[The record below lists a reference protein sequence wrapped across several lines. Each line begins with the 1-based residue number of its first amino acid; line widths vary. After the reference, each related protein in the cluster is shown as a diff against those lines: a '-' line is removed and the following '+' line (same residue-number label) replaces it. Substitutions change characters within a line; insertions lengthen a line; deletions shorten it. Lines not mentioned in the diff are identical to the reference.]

1 MIIGMLAVNPIAEE
15 VPVRADSG
23 GTRRDGSGRNV
34 AFPVVDVFAGPGG
47 LGEGFALS
55 SDENGKPCFNSVVSI
70 ERDIFSHQT
79 LLLRH
84 FVRQFPEGEAPDDY
98 YTFLKGGMTREEL
111 YGLHPQAH
119 AHAAASAL
127 CISLGPESHTEVKKI
142 IRDRIGESR
151 RWALVG
157 GPPCQAYSLVGRS
170 RMMGRTDF
178 AQDERHTLY
187 LEYLRIIVD
196 HRPPVFVMEN
206 VKGLLSATI
215 DGKSAITRIVRDL
228 SHPGTA
234 IPGTPDDL
242 SYKLYS
248 LTEQDMAEEDV
259 DPRLFVVRAEEYGI
273 PQARH
278 RMFIVGIRGDLKV
291 RPGSLKKMIAPT
303 VQETIGS
310 LPSIRSGLS
319 KAKDSPN
326 AWLSELRAISNMNVR
341 RQLNGAAY
349 AGDIAKAL
357 DFDNL
362 IEVSSPRAISSSQYD
377 MRKPAHDVLRSLY
390 DSRLSVLTAH
400 EARSHMASDLRRYL
414 YAATFAEKTGRSP
427 KLADFPTV
435 LLPDH
440 KNVEEGRTGKMFS
453 DRFRVQVAGQV
464 STTITSHI
472 SKDGHYFIH
481 YDPAQ
486 CRSLTVREA
495 ARLQTFPDNYFFAG
509 PRTEQYHQVGNAVP
523 PQLAKQIADIVVEVL
538 RAVPDDK

>member
-1 MIIGMLAVNPIAEE
+1 MLAIDPIIENI
-15 VPVRADSG
+15 
-23 GTRRDGSGRNV
+23 SGRMDAGAALGNRPLRSE
-34 AFPVVDVFAGPGG
+34 AFPVVDLFAGPGG
-47 LGEGFALS
+47 LGEGFANS
-55 SDENGKPCFNSVVSI
+55 TDENGRPSFNSVVSI

-84 FVRQFPEGEAPDDY
+84 FVREFPEGEAPDDY
-98 YTFLKGGMTREEL
+98 YAFLAGGITREEL
-111 YGLHPQAH
+111 YLRHPA
-119 AHAAASAL
+119 AYRHAASSAL
-127 CISLGPESHTEVKKI
+127 RISLGQGSRADVKKI
-142 IRDRIGESR
+142 ILDRIGGSR

-170 RMMGRTDF
+170 RMMGRENF
-178 AQDERHTLY
+178 AADERHTLY
-187 LEYLRIIVD
+187 LEYLRVIVD

-215 DGKSAITRIVRDL
+215 DGKSAINRIVRDL

-234 IPGTPDDL
+234 ISGAPSDL
-242 SYKLYS
+242 SYRLYS
-248 LTEQDMAEEDV
+248 LNEQDMAGGNV
-259 DPRLFVVRAEEYGI
+259 DPRLFVVRAEEHGV

-278 RMFIVGIRGDLKV
+278 RMFIVGIRSDLKV
-291 RPGSLKKMIAPT
+291 RPGLLKKKAAPT

-319 KAKDSPN
+319 KAKDSPA
-326 AWLSELRAISNMNVR
+326 AWLTELRALSNMDVR
-341 RQLNGAAY
+341 CQLDGAIH
-349 AGDIAKAL
+349 AGDVAKSL
-357 DFDNL
+357 DFRNL
-362 IEVSSPRAISSSQYD
+362 IEVCSPRAISSSRYN
-377 MRKPAHDVLRSLY
+377 MCKPVHEVLRSLY
-390 DSRLSVLTAH
+390 DGRLSVLTAH

-414 YAATFAEKTGRSP
+414 YAATFAKETGRSP
-427 KLADFPTV
+427 KLADFPKS

-453 DRFRVQVAGQV
+453 DRFRVQLAGHV

-523 PQLAKQIADIVVEVL
+523 PQLARQIADIVAEVL
-538 RAVPDDK
+538 QAVPDGQ

>member
-1 MIIGMLAVNPIAEE
+1 MLAVDPIIEDFPARVDAGAAQSER
-15 VPVRADSG
+15 PLRSA
-23 GTRRDGSGRNV
+23 
-34 AFPVVDVFAGPGG
+34 AFPVVDLFAGPGG

-55 SDENGKPCFNSVVSI
+55 TDEMGRPAFNSVVSI
-70 ERDIFSHQT
+70 ERDDFSHQT

-84 FVRQFPEGEAPDDY
+84 FIRQFPEGEAPDDY
-98 YTFLKGGMTREEL
+98 YAFLAGGITREEL
-111 YGLHPQAH
+111 YLRHPA
-119 AHAAASAL
+119 AYRHAAASAL
-127 CISLGPESHTEVKKI
+127 RISLGPESHADVKKI
-142 IRDRIGESR
+142 IQKRIGDSR

-170 RMMGRTDF
+170 RMMGREDF
-178 AQDERHTLY
+178 AADERHTLY

-234 IPGTPDDL
+234 IPGAPDDL

-248 LTEQDMAEEDV
+248 LTEQDMAEGDV
-259 DPRLFVVRAEEYGI
+259 DPRLFIVRAEAHGI

-278 RMFIVGIRGDLKV
+278 RMFIVGIRSDLKV
-291 RPGSLKKMIAPT
+291 RPGLLKKMTAPT

-319 KAKDSPN
+319 KAKDSPT
-326 AWLSELRAISNMNVR
+326 AWLSELRAISSMNVR
-341 RQLNGAAY
+341 RQLNGAVY
-349 AGDIAKAL
+349 AGDVAKAL
-357 DFDNL
+357 DFRNL
-362 IEVSSPRAISSSQYD
+362 IEVSSPRAISSSRYR
-377 MRKPAHDVLRSLY
+377 MRSPRHEVLRSLY
-390 DSRLSVLTAH
+390 DGRLSVLTAH

-427 KLADFPTV
+427 KLADFPTS

-440 KNVEEGRTGKMFS
+440 RNVEEGRTGKMFS
-453 DRFRVQVAGQV
+453 DRFRVQLAGHV

-523 PQLAKQIADIVVEVL
+523 PQLARQIADIVAEVL
-538 RAVPDDK
+538 QAVPDGR

>member
-1 MIIGMLAVNPIAEE
+1 MLAVDPIIEE
-15 VPVRADSG
+15 YPAQLDATATQPVPSWRSA
-23 GTRRDGSGRNV
+23 

-47 LGEGFALS
+47 LGEGFSLS
-55 SDENGKPCFNSVVSI
+55 SDEKGRPCFNSVVSI
-70 ERDIFSHQT
+70 ERDPFSHQT

-84 FVRQFPEGEAPDDY
+84 FIRQFPDGEAPEEY
-98 YTFLKGGMTREEL
+98 YSFLKGGMTLEEMYHL
-111 YGLHPQAH
+111 YPQAH
-119 AHAAASAL
+119 AHAVASAL
-127 CISLGPESHTEVKKI
+127 RISLGPESHAEVKKI
-142 IRDRIGESR
+142 IRDRVGKSR

-170 RMMGRTDF
+170 RMMGRKDF

-215 DGKSAITRIVRDL
+215 DGKSAITRIVSDL

-234 IPGTPDDL
+234 IPEAPGDL

-248 LTEQDMAEEDV
+248 LTEQDMAEGDV
-259 DPRLFVVRAEEYGI
+259 DPRQFVVRAEDYGI

-291 RPGSLKKMIAPT
+291 RPGSLRKMAAPT
-303 VQETIGS
+303 VHETIGS
-310 LPSIRSGLS
+310 LPAIRSGLS
-319 KAKDSPN
+319 KAKDSPT
-326 AWLSELRAISNMNVR
+326 AWLSELRAISSMNVR
-341 RQLNGAAY
+341 RQLNGATY
-349 AGDIAKAL
+349 SGDIARAL
-357 DFDNL
+357 DFHKL
-362 IEVSSPRAISSSQYD
+362 IEVKSPHQKSSSRYI
-377 MRKPAHDVLRSLY
+377 MRKPAHDVLRTLY
-390 DSRLSVLTAH
+390 DERLSVLTSH

-414 YAATFAEKTGRSP
+414 YAATFAEKTGQSP
-427 KLADFPTV
+427 KLADFPTS

-453 DRFRVQVAGQV
+453 DRFRVQLAGHV

-523 PQLAKQIADIVVEVL
+523 PQLARQIADIVAEVL
-538 RAVPDDK
+538 NAVPDGL

>member
-1 MIIGMLAVNPIAEE
+1 MLAVDPTIKEYAFRSEIAATQ
-15 VPVRADSG
+15 PMPSWRSA
-23 GTRRDGSGRNV
+23 

-47 LGEGFALS
+47 LGEGFSLS
-55 SDENGKPCFNSVVSI
+55 CDEKGSPSFNSVVSI

-84 FVRQFPEGEAPDDY
+84 FIRYFPNGEAPEEY
-98 YTFLKGGMTREEL
+98 YTFLKGGLTLEEMYRL
-111 YGLHPQAH
+111 YPQAH
-119 AHAAASAL
+119 AHAVASAFR
-127 CISLGPESHTEVKKI
+127 ISLGPESHAEVKKLI
-142 IRDRIGESR
+142 EDRVGSSQ

-170 RMMGRTDF
+170 RMMGREDF
-178 AQDERHTLY
+178 AADERHTLY

-215 DGKSAITRIVRDL
+215 DGKSAITRIVSDL
-228 SHPGTA
+228 SCPRTA
-234 IPGTPDDL
+234 IPGAPSDL
-242 SYKLYS
+242 SYRLYS
-248 LTEQDMAEEDV
+248 LTEKDMAEGDV
-259 DPRLFVVRAEEYGI
+259 DPRQFVVRAEEYGI

-291 RPGSLKKMIAPT
+291 RPGSLRKMAAPT
-303 VQETIGS
+303 VRETIGF
-310 LPSIRSGLS
+310 LPAIRSGLS
-319 KAKDSPN
+319 RAKDSPA
-326 AWLSELRAISNMNVR
+326 AWLSELRDISTINMR
-341 RQLNGAAY
+341 HQLNGAPY
-349 AGDIAKAL
+349 AGDLAKAL
-357 DFDNL
+357 DFKRL
-362 IEVSSPRAISSSQYD
+362 IEVKSPHQKSSSCYV
-377 MRKPAHDVLRSLY
+377 MRKPAHDVLRCLY
-390 DSRLSVLTAH
+390 DDRLSVLTSH

-414 YAATFAEKTGRSP
+414 YAATFAEKTGQSP
-427 KLADFPTV
+427 KLADFPKS
-435 LLPDH
+435 LLPQH

-453 DRFRVQVAGQV
+453 DRFRVQLADQV

-523 PQLAKQIADIVVEVL
+523 PQLARQIADIVAEVL
-538 RAVPDDK
+538 HAVPDDQ

>member
-1 MIIGMLAVNPIAEE
+1 MLAVDPIVEDFPA
-15 VPVRADSG
+15 RTDSITG
-23 GTRRDGSGRNV
+23 QLCLSWLGA
-34 AFPVVDVFAGPGG
+34 AFPIVDVFAGPGG
-47 LGEGFALS
+47 LGEGFSLS
-55 SDENGKPCFNSVVSI
+55 SNEKGRPCFKSVVSI

-84 FVRQFPEGEAPDDY
+84 FVRQFREGEAPDEY
-98 YTFLKGGMTREEL
+98 YTFLKGGMTCEEM
-111 YGLHPQAH
+111 YRLHPEAH
-119 AHAAASAL
+119 AHAASSAL
-127 CISLGPESHTEVKKI
+127 RISLGPESRTEVKKI
-142 IRDRIGESR
+142 IRNRIGSSR

-170 RMMGRTDF
+170 RMMGRKDF
-178 AQDERHTLY
+178 AEDERHTLY
-187 LEYLRIIVD
+187 LEYLQIIVD

-215 DGKSAITRIVRDL
+215 DGTSAITRIVRDL

-234 IPGTPDDL
+234 IPGAPDDL

-248 LTEQDMAEEDV
+248 LTEQDMAEGDV
-259 DPRLFVVRAEEYGI
+259 DPRLFVIRAEEYGI

-310 LPSIRSGLS
+310 LPPIRSGLS
-319 KAKDSPN
+319 KTKDSPT
-326 AWLSELRAISNMNVR
+326 AWLNELQAISTMNVR
-341 RQLNGAAY
+341 RQLNGTVY
-349 AGDIAKAL
+349 AGDIEKAL
-357 DFDNL
+357 DSRNL
-362 IEVSSPRAISSSQYD
+362 TKVSFPRAMSSSRYI
-377 MRKPAHDVLRSLY
+377 MRKPAHNVLRSLY

-400 EARSHMASDLRRYL
+400 QARSHMASDLRRYL

-427 KLADFPTV
+427 KLADFPTS

-440 KNVEEGRTGKMFS
+440 KNVEEGRSGKMFS
-453 DRFRVQVAGQV
+453 DRFRVQLADHV

-523 PQLAKQIADIVVEVL
+523 PQLARQIADIVAEVL
-538 RAVPDDK
+538 YAVPDGR